1 MQALVLSPASLGRAL
16 RDARLARG
24 LTQGQLSQR
33 AGVSQPTISSVER
46 GASNVSLDTLLRLVA
61 TLRLEI
67 LLRSRE
73 PGHPKQA
80 ASNA

>member
-1 MQALVLSPASLGRAL
+1 MQTLVLSPASLGRAL

-24 LTQGQLSQR
+24 LTQGQLAQR
-33 AGVSQPTISSVER
+33 AIVSQPTISSVER

-67 LLRSRE
+67 IIRSRE
-73 PGHPKQA
+73 PGPRRQA
-80 ASNA
+80 ASDA

>member
-1 MQALVLSPASLGRAL
+1 MQTLVLSPASLGRAL
-16 RDARLARG
+16 RDARLAKG
-24 LTQGQLSQR
+24 LTQGQLAKR

-46 GASNVSLDTLLRLVA
+46 GVSNVSLDTLLRLVA

-73 PGHPKQA
+73 PDQLKRTVSHA
-80 ASNA
+80 